1 MLTQLPILSLL
12 VSGALIAL
20 LGIFRPRFAYHW
32 LIAFLGAFT
41 AWVSLWVIR
50 GQVPLT
56 HSLLENSPDSL
67 LLPSLGMTFDAVSW
81 PLALAVATVGL
92 AVLLTDVSRAAGS
105 SWVVWAGDLGLIALG
120 ITAVVAATPATMLIA
135 WTLVDAIELVILLR
149 QVRREDNRWSVLVF
163 FTTNLLGT
171 AAAIAAVIVT
181 ASSGAALEFD
191 SITPLAQ
198 IYLLIAVGLR
208 MGVFPLQA
216 AFLHDIPSQRGQGTL
231 LRLIPPAVSLSLMVD
246 TAGVQTLPDWRWIM
260 LFFSVLSAVYGAV
273 VWVRAR
279 DELQGRIYWIIA
291 TAGLAFSAAI
301 QSHQR
306 AALAWGLVMLYAG
319 AYLFLSS
326 VRTRRMLPLSILA
339 LLTITSLPFTP
350 SASGLD
356 LYQPFHLFLVL
367 LPLTQVLLL
376 AGYVRYMLVETDPL
390 KGVEPW
396 VRVAYIFGLSLLP
409 VTHIASTYLAPS
421 LPADNALLWPLIVM
435 VAVAGLGVVA
445 YRQKLSIPDRVFLQL
460 DKVFSLR
467 WAYTVIGWAFAAVER
482 LVSGISFILEGEGG
496 VLWTLVFLVVLL
508 SLLGQFTAG
517 GGV

>member
-1 MLTQLPILSLL
+1 MLTLLPILSLL
-12 VSGALIAL
+12 VSGLLIAL

-32 LIAFLGAFT
+32 LIAFFGALT
-41 AWVSLWVIR
+41 AWVSLWVLR
-50 GQVPLT
+50 GRLPLAQ
-56 HSLLENSPDSL
+56 SLLESSPEYL
-67 LLPSLGMTFDAVSW
+67 PLPSLGVTFDAVSW

-120 ITAVVAATPATMLIA
+120 ITAVLANTPATMLFA

-149 QVRREDNRWSVLVF
+149 QVRREDIRRSVLVF

-171 AAAIAAVIVT
+171 AAAVAAVIAT
-181 ASSGAALEFD
+181 ASSGSVFEFD

-208 MGVFPLQA
+208 MGVFPLQT
-216 AFLHDIPSQRGQGTL
+216 AFLYDVRYQRGQGTL

-246 TAGVQTLPDWRWIM
+246 AAGVQTLSNWRGLM

-273 VWVRAR
+273 VWARAR

-339 LLTITSLPFTP
+339 LLTITTLPFTP
-350 SASGLD
+350 SASGLS
-356 LYQPFHLFLVL
+356 LYEPFHVFLIL
-367 LPLTQVLLL
+367 LPLAQVLLL
-376 AGYVRYMLVETDPL
+376 VGYVRYMLMETNPL
-390 KGVEPW
+390 TGVEPW
-396 VRVAYIFGLSLLP
+396 VRVAYIIGLALLP
-409 VTHIASTYLAPS
+409 ITHIASTYLAPS
-421 LPADNALLWPLIVM
+421 LPAENALLWPLILV
-435 VAVAGLGVVA
+435 VAIAGLGVLA
-445 YRQKLSIPDRVFLQL
+445 YRQKVSIPDRVFLQL

-467 WAYTVIGWAFAAVER
+467 WIYQVIGWAFAAVER
-482 LVSGISFILEGEGG
+482 LVSGITFILEGEGG
-496 VLWTLVFLVVLL
+496 VLWTLVFLVMLL
-508 SLLGQFTAG
+508 SLLGQFAAG
-517 GGV
+517 GGL